1 MNMLCSICELL
12 NRSSFF
18 SLCVFVRVSQRVA
31 AERRGHPPTPPP
43 TGDEEEGVSESC
55 GGEGDQTERA
65 ASGIREDRRCQ
76 QDVAQEV
83 AGTGIFKAV
92 LLRDTGVM
100 KLLDVAHFDAQRL

>member
-1 MNMLCSICELL
+1 MSTNMLL

-43 TGDEEEGVSESC
+43 TGDEEEGVSEGC

-76 QDVAQEV
+76 QDVAPEV
-83 AGTGIFKAV
+83 AGAGIFKAF
-92 LLRDTGVM
+92 LLQDTGVM
-100 KLLDVAHFDAQRL
+100 EPFDAGHFDVQRL

>member
-1 MNMLCSICELL
+1 MNTLL
-12 NRSSFF
+12 SRSSVF

-31 AERRGHPPTPPP
+31 AERRDHPPTPPP
-43 TGDEEEGVSESC
+43 TGDEEEGVSEGC

-83 AGTGIFKAV
+83 AGAGIFKDF
-92 LLRDTGVM
+92 LLRDTGVTEPI
-100 KLLDVAHFDAQRL
+100 DAGHFDARRL